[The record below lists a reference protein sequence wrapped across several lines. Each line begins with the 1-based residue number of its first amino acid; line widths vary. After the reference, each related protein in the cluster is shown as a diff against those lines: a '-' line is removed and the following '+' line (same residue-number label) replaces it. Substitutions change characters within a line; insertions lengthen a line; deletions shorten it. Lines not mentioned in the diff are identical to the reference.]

1 MVATA
6 RSPRSVV
13 IVGSTGSIGTQALE
27 VIERNPELF
36 SVTALAAGGGNL
48 PLLIDQAKRFNVSI
62 VSAAHGDRKIL
73 QDALP
78 GVEVLVGSSGAEE
91 LAAIPADVTLNAMT
105 GSIGLRPTLAALNVG
120 NTVALANKES
130 LVAGGPLV
138 MAAARPEQ
146 LIPVDSEHSAIAQAL
161 RSGARGEVA
170 KLILTASGGPFRART
185 DLSTVTLAEAL
196 NHPTWNMGQVV
207 TINSATLV
215 NKGLEIIE
223 AHYLFD
229 IPYSQISAVIHPQSI
244 VHSMVEFID
253 GSLIAQAS
261 PPDMK
266 LPISLAL
273 NWPDRVADAM
283 APIDWSTAQSWEF
296 APVDNQRFPAIDLAR
311 RCGEVGG
318 GAPAAFNAANEEAV
332 AAFLT
337 EQISFTDIVEI
348 IDDVLSS
355 IGGDVSGPLRDI
367 DDVSAVEENAR
378 RSAQELIK
386 RRSRNSQVKAN

>member
-27 VIERNPELF
+27 VIEGNPELF

-62 VSAAHGDRKIL
+62 VSAARGDRKIL

-78 GVEVLVGSSGAEE
+78 GVEVLVGSGGAEE

-161 RSGARGEVA
+161 RSGAHGEVA

-185 DLSTVTLAEAL
+185 DLSTVTPAEAL

-223 AHYLFD
+223 AHHLFD
-229 IPYSQISAVIHPQSI
+229 IPYARISAVIHPQSI